1 MPVGARNGE
10 PRKRFSCDPHRSWC
24 LRSTSFGP
32 WPLSPVSFLKDPTLV
47 RVGRSYVRIATPP
60 SNTRPPFLI
69 QDTLPQASSGRVPD
83 AIPGKRERPRPNLF
97 SATKPLLSKGVLAI
111 LRRQMTEASSATAPT
126 RSRTKLSASIDWR
139 IFDKPGSAD
148 ESSRVPATG
157 EPNGDQEPL
166 RRRMMDLVV
175 GRDRRSTPKLDNR
188 DGRGHYLRQV
198 RDVGRGAQSRHIG
211 AEKAPCTALLRNC
224 RS

>member
-1 MPVGARNGE
+1 MRSKNKPGWQRKPPSHPGSPALRRRTGGYTMPVGARNGE

-97 SATKPLLSKGVLAI
+97 SATKPLLSQGVPAI

-126 RSRTKLSASIDWR
+126 RSRTKLSASVDWR

-148 ESSRVPATG
+148 ESSRVPGNPGNQTVTR
-157 EPNGDQEPL
+157 N
-166 RRRMMDLVV
+166 RSV
-175 GRDRRSTPKLDNR
+175 G
-188 DGRGHYLRQV
+188 G
-198 RDVGRGAQSRHIG
+198 
-211 AEKAPCTALLRNC
+211 
-224 RS
+224 